1 MQPVPTNVC
10 RAGGRRRGRGVAAL
24 LALGTVGGAII
35 ALSAPVRAADTG
47 TIDPKRIFA
56 QSEPA
61 TVMILADFSA
71 DATVPSVELNQQA
84 LQDELVSEAVQGKI
98 DPNDT
103 AGLFTRSIQL
113 LIASPET
120 FFSEGPPR
128 QAKAEFQATGSGFII
143 DETGYIV
150 TNAHVA
156 APHDDEIKKQL
167 AQIGLKSLV
176 EDDVKGMEAD
186 LKSNGVSLSNDL
198 FQQLVNA
205 DAGWVAKRLQVSN
218 QQKTISAVLGA
229 NIPGV
234 STGIN
239 LVPGS
244 VVTAGDP
251 IPGRDVAIV
260 KIEQKNLPTLPL
272 GDDLALRPGDK
283 LYVLGYPGAATFHPL
298 IAKESITEPSFTAGQ
313 MSARKVSTGGFDVL
327 QTDAAVTHGNS
338 GGPVFNDKGQVI
350 GLATFGSIGQDNTEL
365 SGFNFI
371 MPSTLVKQF
380 VDRSGAHPKQS
391 VFSTLYSKALDQEA
405 AGKAKAA
412 LATFAEIN
420 TLSPGHPYVQQ
431 HISANQ
437 ALVSSGKGGSDS
449 SSKTGLIAGVAAAAL
464 LLLLVGGFFI
474 LRGRKRQPAFVG
486 AGTATMVSPTSVTPP
501 LAGLPP
507 SMQHPPSMAPPAPMA
522 PPPPMQ
528 ATMPMPATTPMPAT
542 AGSDDVAHH
551 FCGNCGAVLSGQPF
565 CGSCGHAVS

>member
-1 MQPVPTNVC
+1 MRPVPTTVR
-10 RAGGRRRGRGVAAL
+10 RAGGRRLGRGAAAL
-24 LALGTVGGAII
+24 LAVGLAGGAVITV
-35 ALSAPVRAADTG
+35 SAPVRAASTG
-47 TIDPKRIFA
+47 SIDPKRIFA

-71 DATVPSVELNQQA
+71 DATVPTVELNQQA
-84 LQDELVSEAVQGKI
+84 LKDELVSEVAQGKL
-98 DPNDT
+98 DPNDQ

-113 LIASPET
+113 LIQAPDT
-120 FFSEGPPR
+120 FFAEGPPR

-143 DETGYIV
+143 DESGYIV

-156 APHDDEIKKQL
+156 APHDDEIKQQL

-176 EDDVKGMEAD
+176 EADVKGLEAD
-186 LKSNGVSLSNDL
+186 LASSGVSLSNDL
-198 FQQLVNA
+198 FQQLVTA

-234 STGIN
+234 STGLN

-365 SGFNFI
+365 GGFNFI
-371 MPSTLVKQF
+371 MPATLVKQF
-380 VDRSGAHPKQS
+380 VDRSGAHPKES
-391 VFSTLYSKALDQEA
+391 VFSTLYGKALDQEA

-412 LATFAEIN
+412 LATFTEIN

-449 SSKTGLIAGVAAAAL
+449 SSKTGLIAGVAGAAL
-464 LLLLVGGFFI
+464 LLLLIGGFVI
-474 LRGRKRQPAFVG
+474 LRGRKKQPAMIG
-486 AGTATMVSPTSVTPP
+486 SATATMVSPTSVTPP
-501 LAGLPP
+501 LAGLPS
-507 SMQHPPSMAPPAPMA
+507 SMQAPSMAPPAPMA
-522 PPPPMQ
+522 PPPPMS
-528 ATMPMPATTPMPAT
+528 APEPAAPAGGVE
-542 AGSDDVAHH
+542 AGRH
-551 FCGNCGAVLSGQPF
+551 FCANCGAMLTGQPF
-565 CGSCGHAVS
+565 CGSCGQPAH